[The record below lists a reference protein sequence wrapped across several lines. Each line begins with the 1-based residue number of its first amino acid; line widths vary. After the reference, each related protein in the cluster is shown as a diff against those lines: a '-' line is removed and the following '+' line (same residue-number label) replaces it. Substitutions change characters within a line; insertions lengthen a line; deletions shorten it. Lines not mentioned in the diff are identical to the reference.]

1 MRMKKWMAIFSAA
14 MITIGLFA
22 FSQFE
27 TGALAGSGNLNYEV
41 KATGARL
48 VRKVTG
54 DVTED
59 VQGVPAEPVHSFL
72 WDGDGVTDIE
82 GEVSVEID
90 PEANT
95 GEIKAEW
102 TDLKGNEWTLEQTVF
117 GPEGVVPPH
126 PSGFQV
132 GSAGIDR
139 LVTDD
144 PVTTNVYL
152 HGDTTAGGPVLP
164 TIFNYMATWGPAKV
178 TLNGEPF
185 ENPFDGPTPN
195 WVTHTMLTAGVR
207 NSDGE
212 VKVLNDA
219 GEEVFYNPTLQG
231 NEAVVDDGD
240 LEFHVVFH
248 DVPGPENT
256 ENFPPPL
263 SFFYH
268 VQFEEVSFEVKGK

>member
-1 MRMKKWMAIFSAA
+1 MNKRNWLAVFVAAAVAFS
-14 MITIGLFA
+14 LFA
-22 FSQFE
+22 VTQFTDIAAAE
-27 TGALAGSGNLNYEV
+27 SDNLQYEV
-41 KATGARL
+41 KGEGARL

-54 DVTED
+54 EVTND
-59 VQGVPAEPVHSFL
+59 VQGIPAEPVHSFL
-72 WDGDGVTDIE
+72 WDGNGVTDIE

-102 TDLKGNEWTLEQTVF
+102 TDSDGNEWTLEQTMF
-117 GPEGVVPPH
+117 APPPH
-126 PSGFQV
+126 PTGFQV
-132 GSAGIDR
+132 GSVEIDR
-139 LVTDD
+139 YVTDD
-144 PVTTNVYL
+144 PVATNVYL

-164 TIFNYMATWGPAKV
+164 TIFNYMATWVPAED

-185 ENPFDGPTPN
+185 ENPFGGPTPH
-195 WVTHTMLTAGVR
+195 WVTHIMLTAGVR
-207 NSDGE
+207 DSAGQ
-212 VKVLNDA
+212 VKVLDSEGN
-219 GEEVFYNPTLQG
+219 ETIYNPTLQS

-248 DVPGPENT
+248 DVPGPEAT

-268 VQFEEVSFEVKGK
+268 VQFEDVSFEVKGN